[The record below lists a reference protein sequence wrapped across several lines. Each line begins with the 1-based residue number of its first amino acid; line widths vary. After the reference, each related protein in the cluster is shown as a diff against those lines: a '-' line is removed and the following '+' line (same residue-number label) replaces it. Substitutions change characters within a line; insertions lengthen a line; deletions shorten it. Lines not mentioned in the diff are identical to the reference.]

1 MAVKTE
7 RERLQFRFLFSF
19 SSHFSSSNLLTEL
32 SNTMPNYHVFRTW
45 KDKNV
50 INILN
55 RVLVV
60 TVIISLSILGK
71 FYAD

>member
-7 RERLQFRFLFSF
+7 RYITVPVSIQF
-19 SSHFSSSNLLTEL
+19 SSHFSSSYLLTEL

-50 INILN
+50 RQILN